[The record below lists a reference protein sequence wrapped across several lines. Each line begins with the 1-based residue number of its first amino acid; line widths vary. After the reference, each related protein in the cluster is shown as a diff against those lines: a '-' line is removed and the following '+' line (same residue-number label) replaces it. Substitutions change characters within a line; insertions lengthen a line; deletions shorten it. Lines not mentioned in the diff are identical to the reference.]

1 MVINSID
8 ELLELIKEKI
18 NFSQLHLKFDFGF
31 ARNDFIQN
39 EIETIKNIVI
49 KNNLHF
55 KGAMT
60 HFFNS
65 DFNETIE
72 IQNRSIESI
81 KYIGDNYFDIIHS
94 QNSAATLLGLGDG
107 FSKKIQAFYVT

>member
-1 MVINSID
+1 
-8 ELLELIKEKI
+8 
-18 NFSQLHLKFDFGF
+18 
-31 ARNDFIQN
+31 
-39 EIETIKNIVI
+39 
-49 KNNLHF
+49 
-55 KGAMT
+55 MT

-65 DFNETIE
+65 DFNESIE